1 MQPIPSNTM
10 QEIKFHK
17 YQGTGNDF
25 IMIDNRDKG
34 FDRKNIR
41 LVKQLCHRRF
51 GIGADGL
58 ILIEEHPKADFEMV
72 YFNSDGSQSLCG
84 NGSRCAVHFA
94 RHLKIIGENA
104 QFMAID
110 GLHEAYMMKEQVY
123 LRMHNVNK
131 VERFED
137 DLFINTGS
145 PHYIRF
151 VKELPGINVLE
162 EGRKIRHSDLYKSEG
177 TNVNFAEPT
186 DDGKVYVRT
195 YERGVEDETLSCGTG
210 VTAVALASSY
220 LGYKSPV
227 KLITPGGQLQVAFTV
242 KGEDQFTDIHLSG
255 PATPVFE
262 GTIKV
267 DLR

>member
-1 MQPIPSNTM
+1 M
-10 QEIKFHK
+10 QELHFYK

-25 IMIDNRDKG
+25 VMIDNRDQQ
-34 FDRKNIR
+34 FDAKNLS
-41 LVKQLCHRRF
+41 LVKKLCHRKY

-58 ILIEEHPKADFEMV
+58 ILIQPHESADFDMV

-94 RHLKIIGENA
+94 RQLGIIEDNA

-110 GLHEAYMMKEQVY
+110 GMHEAYMIKDQVY

-131 VERFED
+131 IERFD
-137 DLFINTGS
+137 DELFINTGS

-151 VKELPGINVLE
+151 VKELPKLDVVE
-162 EGRKIRHSDLYKSEG
+162 EGRKIRNSELFVKEG
-177 TNVNFAEPT
+177 TNVNFAEPAEEN
-186 DDGKVYVRT
+186 KLYVRT

-227 KLITPGGQLQVAFTV
+227 KLITPGGQLQVAF
-242 KGEDQFTDIHLSG
+242 KKRNEDEFTDIYLSG

-262 GTIKV
+262 GKIAI
-267 DLR
+267 